1 MYFLFLLFL
10 KGEIQ
15 EQGIQLMC
23 VLASSE
29 QNCCTLVRGRTFIV
43 ALEAMKKHCDCPG
56 VQAAG
61 CQLLVLL
68 ADLESHR
75 EILVQQNIVLAVI
88 LHALQNFKDC
98 VDIQRS
104 GLTALAL
111 LTEALDKKLQHSK

>member
-1 MYFLFLLFL
+1 
-10 KGEIQ
+10 
-15 EQGIQLMC
+15 MC

-75 EILVQQNIVLAVI
+75 EILVQQRIVLVVI

-98 VDIQRS
+98 VDIQKS

-111 LTEALDKKLQHSK
+111 LTEALEKKLQHGK

>member
-1 MYFLFLLFL
+1 MYFLFFLFL